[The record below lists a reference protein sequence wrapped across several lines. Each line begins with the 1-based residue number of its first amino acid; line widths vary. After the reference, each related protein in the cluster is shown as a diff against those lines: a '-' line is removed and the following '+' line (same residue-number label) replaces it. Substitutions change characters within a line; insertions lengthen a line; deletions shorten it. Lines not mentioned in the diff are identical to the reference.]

1 MKLAADTSVLV
12 ASFASWHEHHEVAL
26 EAIARLDVVVSHC
39 LLETYSVLTRLP
51 TPHRMAPSI
60 VSQFLQLAFKDHA
73 VIALSAAEQRALV
86 PRCAT
91 HGIAGGMV
99 YDGLIASTCMEHR
112 VRLLTLDARARQTY
126 AALGVDHELLA

>member
-1 MKLAADTSVLV
+1 MKIAVDTSVIV

-26 EAIARLDVVVSHC
+26 AAIARLDAVVSHC

-51 TPHRMAPSI
+51 APHRMAPAV
-60 VSQFLQLAFKDHA
+60 VSRFLQLAFKDHA
-73 VIALSAAEQRALV
+73 LVALSAADQSALV
-86 PRCAT
+86 TLCAA

-99 YDGLIASTCMEHR
+99 YDGLIASTCVEHR
-112 VRLLTLDARARQTY
+112 LRLLTLDARARQTY